1 MPRSRLA
8 SKTLPVAAVLGAAV
22 AVLVASPTFA
32 SGGPGGGGG
41 GGSPPP
47 CAPLATSVK
56 LVNRDGNGNTGLEV
70 RATIQNCTSAGQTLQ
85 LTVSV
90 PDSSTVPFDFS
101 TGGATLQPGRSL
113 TMGASPIGSTPTQL
127 HFGQTYDVVATL
139 TETGATPKTLS
150 TISTQVTM
158 PSGIVA

>member
-1 MPRSRLA
+1 MLSNQEEFAMPRSRLA

-150 TISTQVTM
+150 
-158 PSGIVA
+158 